1 MEAMALSKEQLLL
14 LNNLIYEVNQDQINT
29 GNRYS
34 TVAELINDSRFR
46 RLASGKE
53 TSGMSTSTDWKN
65 IVQAVKSDPQL
76 MNLKI
81 RECHIDQAAGG
92 GGGKSMVFTDESTKE
107 AVVLFQGTAQ
117 EEWKDNFI
125 GGNVADTKQQ
135 ENALQWYQE
144 AYKKH
149 GLDQYDVTVTGHS
162 KGGNKSK
169 YITIQDDTVDR
180 CVSFDGQGF
189 SDKFMEKYKDKIAER
204 QSKIEN
210 HNVDYDY
217 VNILLND
224 IGKTNYYKGQNI
236 GDGGGGFLE
245 NHHPNSFMKWDE
257 SGHFSME
264 QCPDGQPAEMK
275 AVDEFLN
282 SCLRSLPD
290 EDKDKMLSMIHR
302 FVMFGFSASDS
313 SPEKMWKDIKDI
325 MSDPDTRESLPYLLS
340 YFVQYERAN
349 PEMAKLIRDFLNKSG
364 MEEYCKYVDMVSDL
378 LNNGLTLKINAP
390 WGDIPVHIS
399 VEDIIAILGGI
410 GDAAVIGNSIS
421 NGAITNKI
429 GEKLGLDLSKEDLKI
444 LVEMIKKVKTDL
456 DDIRE
461 LPDGSDIRIK
471 EKKPSSSHA
480 GSGSYS
486 GRGHQFSVNLE
497 KIGNLLPLLRTIYA
511 DLHTYAGDVMNE
523 KQRIVFMTS
532 NTPAI
537 RRAAGEAEKDL
548 MKLEKRVEQ
557 LTDSLER
564 IMMLY
569 ESTEKKLSS

>member
-1 MEAMALSKEQLLL
+1 
-14 LNNLIYEVNQDQINT
+14 
-29 GNRYS
+29 
-34 TVAELINDSRFR
+34 
-46 RLASGKE
+46 
-53 TSGMSTSTDWKN
+53 
-65 IVQAVKSDPQL
+65 
-76 MNLKI
+76 
-81 RECHIDQAAGG
+81 
-92 GGGKSMVFTDESTKE
+92 
-107 AVVLFQGTAQ
+107 
-117 EEWKDNFI
+117 
-125 GGNVADTKQQ
+125 
-135 ENALQWYQE
+135 
-144 AYKKH
+144 
-149 GLDQYDVTVTGHS
+149 
-162 KGGNKSK
+162 
-169 YITIQDDTVDR
+169 
-180 CVSFDGQGF
+180 
-189 SDKFMEKYKDKIAER
+189 
-204 QSKIEN
+204 
-210 HNVDYDY
+210 
-217 VNILLND
+217 
-224 IGKTNYYKGQNI
+224 
-236 GDGGGGFLE
+236 
-245 NHHPNSFMKWDE
+245 
-257 SGHFSME
+257 
-264 QCPDGQPAEMK
+264 
-275 AVDEFLN
+275 
-282 SCLRSLPD
+282 
-290 EDKDKMLSMIHR
+290 
-302 FVMFGFSASDS
+302 
-313 SPEKMWKDIKDI
+313 

-486 GRGHQFSVNLE
+486 GRGH
-497 KIGNLLPLLRTIYA
+497 LLRTINA

-548 MKLEKRVEQ
+548 MKLEKRVKQ

>member
-1 MEAMALSKEQLLL
+1 
-14 LNNLIYEVNQDQINT
+14 
-29 GNRYS
+29 
-34 TVAELINDSRFR
+34 
-46 RLASGKE
+46 
-53 TSGMSTSTDWKN
+53 
-65 IVQAVKSDPQL
+65 
-76 MNLKI
+76 
-81 RECHIDQAAGG
+81 
-92 GGGKSMVFTDESTKE
+92 
-107 AVVLFQGTAQ
+107 
-117 EEWKDNFI
+117 
-125 GGNVADTKQQ
+125 
-135 ENALQWYQE
+135 
-144 AYKKH
+144 
-149 GLDQYDVTVTGHS
+149 
-162 KGGNKSK
+162 
-169 YITIQDDTVDR
+169 
-180 CVSFDGQGF
+180 
-189 SDKFMEKYKDKIAER
+189 
-204 QSKIEN
+204 
-210 HNVDYDY
+210 
-217 VNILLND
+217 
-224 IGKTNYYKGQNI
+224 
-236 GDGGGGFLE
+236 
-245 NHHPNSFMKWDE
+245 
-257 SGHFSME
+257 
-264 QCPDGQPAEMK
+264 
-275 AVDEFLN
+275 
-282 SCLRSLPD
+282 
-290 EDKDKMLSMIHR
+290 
-302 FVMFGFSASDS
+302 
-313 SPEKMWKDIKDI
+313 
-325 MSDPDTRESLPYLLS
+325 
-340 YFVQYERAN
+340 
-349 PEMAKLIRDFLNKSG
+349 MAKLIRDFLNKSG
-364 MEEYCKYVDMVSDL
+364 LEEYCKYVDMVSDL
-378 LNNGLTLKINAP
+378 LNNWLTLKINAP

-497 KIGNLLPLLRTIYA
+497 KIGNLLPLLRTINA

-548 MKLEKRVEQ
+548 MKLEKRVKQ